1 MDKKAQQEETSIIP
15 TMQQAISIPMMD
27 LEELKKLT
35 AYVNEVKKV
44 LMKEG
49 KDYVIDGEKQYTVR
63 SGFAKLAQGFNL
75 SDDLP
80 IIKTLRY
87 DEPRTWKF
95 DYYIKREKKDGV
107 VTTDLNGF
115 EAIVVVRNVYGRQAS
130 GEGACTIEELHMT
143 NNMSPKWY
151 HRCLATAKTRAYN
164 RAVSNFVGSADV
176 SAEEMG
182 LVYDT
187 EGERKDVESEQRDSF
202 PLPEAFKLPEWDFTE
217 ALRGEGWAKL
227 DEAFGAFIGDAGL
240 DQKMF
245 ELEKEDLR
253 AIIRCKPYLGDS
265 FGDIARL
272 LAKAGFNWRAQES
285 RFVLMKPEGVK

>member
-1 MDKKAQQEETSIIP
+1 MDKNAQQEETSIIP

-35 AYVNEVKKV
+35 AYVNDVKKV

-49 KDYVIDGEKQYTVR
+49 KDYVVDGEKQYTVR

-75 SDDLP
+75 SDDPP

-95 DYYIKREKKDGV
+95 DYYLRKKKMEGV

-115 EAIVVVRNVYGRQAS
+115 EAIVVMRNVYGRQAS

-202 PLPEAFKLPEWDFTE
+202 PLPKAFKLPEWDFTE

-227 DEAFGAFIGDAGL
+227 EEAFGAFIGDAGL
-240 DQKMF
+240 DPEMF
-245 ELEKEDLR
+245 ELEKEPLR

-272 LAKAGFNWRAQES
+272 LDKAGFGWRALES
-285 RFVLMKPEGVK
+285 RFVLMKPEGIE